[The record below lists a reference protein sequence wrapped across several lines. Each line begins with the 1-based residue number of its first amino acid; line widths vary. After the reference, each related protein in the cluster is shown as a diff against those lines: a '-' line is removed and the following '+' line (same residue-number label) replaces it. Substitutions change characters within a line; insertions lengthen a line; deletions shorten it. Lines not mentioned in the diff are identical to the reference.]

1 MIQDIFPDKLYNQ
14 YDVNASPSENSPVY
28 IFRRDSLLIN
38 TEGGFR
44 LPSYS
49 ELSEYLAENDGAK
62 IIFLFRINEEKRFL
76 LLPSVDGESQI
87 FPSSSEIG
95 ENYSIQKSQVDGE
108 NKSFAA
114 SSEIAKNRSITV
126 PQVDVKKQLSLKQS
140 GGVGRFS
147 YRKIFD
153 IRMSGLCSKTE
164 LFAIT
169 TAYHLSVWYNSNRF
183 CGRCAAPLELSK
195 KERALVCPHCKNTV
209 YPRINPAV
217 IVAVTDHDRILLTKY
232 RGRADV
238 PFYAL
243 IAGFVE
249 IGETLEETVQREV
262 MEEAGLRVKNIRY
275 YKSQPWGKASD
286 ILSGF
291 FCDVDGSTEITMEED
306 ELSVAEWYD
315 RDKVIG
321 QPDDMSLT
329 NEMMMLFK
337 AGKEPK

>member
-62 IIFLFRINEEKRFL
+62 IIFLFKINEEKRFL
-76 LLPSVDGESQI
+76 LLPPLSSGEMH
-87 FPSSSEIG
+87 SE
-95 ENYSIQKSQVDGE
+95 
-108 NKSFAA
+108 
-114 SSEIAKNRSITV
+114 R
-126 PQVDVKKQLSLKQS
+126 
-140 GGVGRFS
+140 GVHFL

-217 IVAVTDHDRILLTKY
+217 IVAVTDHERILLTKY

-291 FCDVDGSTEITMEED
+291 FCDVDGSTDITMEED

>member
-76 LLPSVDGESQI
+76 LLP
-87 FPSSSEIG
+87 P
-95 ENYSIQKSQVDGE
+95 
-108 NKSFAA
+108 
-114 SSEIAKNRSITV
+114 
-126 PQVDVKKQLSLKQS
+126 LS
-140 GGVGRFS
+140 GGEMHSERGVHFL

-183 CGRCAAPLELSK
+183 CGRCAAPLELSN
-195 KERALVCPHCKNTV
+195 KERALVCHHCKNTV

-217 IVAVTDHDRILLTKY
+217 IVAVTDHERILLTKY

-291 FCDVDGSTEITMEED
+291 FCDVDGSNEITMEED
-306 ELSVAEWYD
+306 ELSIAEWFD

-321 QPDDMSLT
+321 QPDDLSLT

>member
-62 IIFLFRINEEKRFL
+62 IIFLFKINEEKRFL
-76 LLPSVDGESQI
+76 LLPPLSSGEMH
-87 FPSSSEIG
+87 SE
-95 ENYSIQKSQVDGE
+95 
-108 NKSFAA
+108 
-114 SSEIAKNRSITV
+114 R
-126 PQVDVKKQLSLKQS
+126 
-140 GGVGRFS
+140 GVHFL

-291 FCDVDGSTEITMEED
+291 FCNVDGSTEITMEED
-306 ELSVAEWYD
+306 ELSVAEWCD

-321 QPDDMSLT
+321 QPDDLSLT

>member
-62 IIFLFRINEEKRFL
+62 IIFLFKINEEKRFL
-76 LLPSVDGESQI
+76 LLPPLSSGEMH
-87 FPSSSEIG
+87 SE
-95 ENYSIQKSQVDGE
+95 
-108 NKSFAA
+108 
-114 SSEIAKNRSITV
+114 R
-126 PQVDVKKQLSLKQS
+126 
-140 GGVGRFS
+140 GVHFL

-291 FCDVDGSTEITMEED
+291 FCDVDGSTDITMEED

-329 NEMMMLFK
+329 NEMMMVFK
-337 AGKEPK
+337 EGKEPK

>member
-62 IIFLFRINEEKRFL
+62 IIFLFKINEEKRFL
-76 LLPSVDGESQI
+76 LLPPLSSGEMH
-87 FPSSSEIG
+87 SE
-95 ENYSIQKSQVDGE
+95 
-108 NKSFAA
+108 
-114 SSEIAKNRSITV
+114 R
-126 PQVDVKKQLSLKQS
+126 
-140 GGVGRFS
+140 GVHFL

-217 IVAVTDHDRILLTKY
+217 IVAVTDHERILLTKY

-262 MEEAGLRVKNIRY
+262 MEEAGLHVKNIRY

-291 FCDVDGSTEITMEED
+291 FCNVDGSTEITMEED

>member
-62 IIFLFRINEEKRFL
+62 IFFLFKINEEKRFL
-76 LLPSVDGESQI
+76 LLPPLSSGEMH
-87 FPSSSEIG
+87 SE
-95 ENYSIQKSQVDGE
+95 
-108 NKSFAA
+108 
-114 SSEIAKNRSITV
+114 R
-126 PQVDVKKQLSLKQS
+126 
-140 GGVGRFS
+140 GVHFL

-195 KERALVCPHCKNTV
+195 KERALVCHHCKNTV

-217 IVAVTDHDRILLTKY
+217 IVAVTDHERILLTKY

-262 MEEAGLRVKNIRY
+262 MEEAGLHVKNIRY

-291 FCDVDGSTEITMEED
+291 FCDVDGSNEITMEED
-306 ELSVAEWYD
+306 ELSIAEWFD

>member
-62 IIFLFRINEEKRFL
+62 IIFLFKINEEKRFL
-76 LLPSVDGESQI
+76 LLPPLSSGEMH
-87 FPSSSEIG
+87 SE
-95 ENYSIQKSQVDGE
+95 
-108 NKSFAA
+108 
-114 SSEIAKNRSITV
+114 R
-126 PQVDVKKQLSLKQS
+126 
-140 GGVGRFS
+140 GVHFL

-217 IVAVTDHDRILLTKY
+217 IVAVTDHERILLTKY

-291 FCDVDGSTEITMEED
+291 FCDVDGSTDITMEED

-321 QPDDMSLT
+321 QPDDLSLT
-329 NEMMMLFK
+329 NEMMMVFK
-337 AGKEPK
+337 EGKEPK

>member
-62 IIFLFRINEEKRFL
+62 IMFLFKINEEKRFL
-76 LLPSVDGESQI
+76 LLPPLSSGEMH
-87 FPSSSEIG
+87 SE
-95 ENYSIQKSQVDGE
+95 
-108 NKSFAA
+108 
-114 SSEIAKNRSITV
+114 R
-126 PQVDVKKQLSLKQS
+126 
-140 GGVGRFS
+140 GVHFL

-217 IVAVTDHDRILLTKY
+217 IVAVTDHERILLTKY

-306 ELSVAEWYD
+306 ELSIAEWFD

-321 QPDDMSLT
+321 QPDDLSLT
-329 NEMMMLFK
+329 NEMMMVFK
-337 AGKEPK
+337 EGKEPK

>member
-1 MIQDIFPDKLYNQ
+1 
-14 YDVNASPSENSPVY
+14 
-28 IFRRDSLLIN
+28 
-38 TEGGFR
+38 
-44 LPSYS
+44 
-49 ELSEYLAENDGAK
+49 
-62 IIFLFRINEEKRFL
+62 
-76 LLPSVDGESQI
+76 
-87 FPSSSEIG
+87 
-95 ENYSIQKSQVDGE
+95 
-108 NKSFAA
+108 
-114 SSEIAKNRSITV
+114 
-126 PQVDVKKQLSLKQS
+126 
-140 GGVGRFS
+140 
-147 YRKIFD
+147 
-153 IRMSGLCSKTE
+153 MSGLCSKTE

-291 FCDVDGSTEITMEED
+291 FCDLDGSTEITMEED
-306 ELSVAEWYD
+306 ELSIAEWFD
-315 RDKVIG
+315 RDKIIG

-329 NEMMMLFK
+329 NEMMMVFK
-337 AGKEPK
+337 EGKEPK

>member
-76 LLPSVDGESQI
+76 LLPPLSSGEMH
-87 FPSSSEIG
+87 SE
-95 ENYSIQKSQVDGE
+95 
-108 NKSFAA
+108 
-114 SSEIAKNRSITV
+114 R
-126 PQVDVKKQLSLKQS
+126 
-140 GGVGRFS
+140 GVHFL

-217 IVAVTDHDRILLTKY
+217 IVAVTDHERILLTKY

-291 FCDVDGSTEITMEED
+291 FCDVDGSTDITMEED

-321 QPDDMSLT
+321 QPDDLSLT
-329 NEMMMLFK
+329 NEMMMVFK
-337 AGKEPK
+337 EGKEPK

>member
-1 MIQDIFPDKLYNQ
+1 MIQDIFPDKLFNQ
-14 YDVNASPSENSPVY
+14 YDVNAVPSDDSPVY
-28 IFRRDSLLIN
+28 IFKRDSLLISK
-38 TEGGFR
+38 EGGFR

-49 ELSEYLAENDGAK
+49 ELSEYLSENGGAK

-76 LLPSVDGESQI
+76 LLPPLSGEEMQ
-87 FPSSSEIG
+87 FE
-95 ENYSIQKSQVDGE
+95 
-108 NKSFAA
+108 
-114 SSEIAKNRSITV
+114 
-126 PQVDVKKQLSLKQS
+126 
-140 GGVGRFS
+140 GVVHFS

-291 FCDVDGSTEITMEED
+291 FCDLDGSTEITMEED
-306 ELSVAEWYD
+306 ELSIAEWFD

-329 NEMMMLFK
+329 NEMMMVFK
-337 AGKEPK
+337 EGKEPK

>member
-76 LLPSVDGESQI
+76 LLPPLSSGEMH
-87 FPSSSEIG
+87 SE
-95 ENYSIQKSQVDGE
+95 
-108 NKSFAA
+108 
-114 SSEIAKNRSITV
+114 R
-126 PQVDVKKQLSLKQS
+126 
-140 GGVGRFS
+140 GVHFL

-195 KERALVCPHCKNTV
+195 KERALVCHHCKNTV

-217 IVAVTDHDRILLTKY
+217 IVAVTDHERILLTKY

-262 MEEAGLRVKNIRY
+262 MEEAGLHVKNIRY

-291 FCDVDGSTEITMEED
+291 FCNVDGSTEITMEED
-306 ELSVAEWYD
+306 ELSIAEWFD

>member
-62 IIFLFRINEEKRFL
+62 IIFLFKINEEKRFL
-76 LLPSVDGESQI
+76 LLPPLSSGEMH
-87 FPSSSEIG
+87 SE
-95 ENYSIQKSQVDGE
+95 
-108 NKSFAA
+108 
-114 SSEIAKNRSITV
+114 R
-126 PQVDVKKQLSLKQS
+126 
-140 GGVGRFS
+140 GVHFL

-183 CGRCAAPLELSK
+183 CGRCAAPLELSNN
-195 KERALVCPHCKNTV
+195 ERALVCPHCKNTV

-217 IVAVTDHDRILLTKY
+217 IVAVTDHERILLTKY

-291 FCDVDGSTEITMEED
+291 FCDVDGSTDITMEED

>member
-62 IIFLFRINEEKRFL
+62 IIFLFKINEEKRFL
-76 LLPSVDGESQI
+76 LLPPLSSGEMH
-87 FPSSSEIG
+87 SE
-95 ENYSIQKSQVDGE
+95 
-108 NKSFAA
+108 
-114 SSEIAKNRSITV
+114 R
-126 PQVDVKKQLSLKQS
+126 
-140 GGVGRFS
+140 GVHFL

-195 KERALVCPHCKNTV
+195 KERALVCHHCKNTV

-217 IVAVTDHDRILLTKY
+217 IVAVTDHERILLTKY

-249 IGETLEETVQREV
+249 IGETLEKTVQREV

-291 FCDVDGSTEITMEED
+291 FCDVDGSNEITMEED
-306 ELSVAEWYD
+306 ELSVVEWCD

-321 QPDDMSLT
+321 QPDDLSLT

>member
-62 IIFLFRINEEKRFL
+62 IIFLFKINEEKRFL
-76 LLPSVDGESQI
+76 LLPPLSSGEMH
-87 FPSSSEIG
+87 SE
-95 ENYSIQKSQVDGE
+95 
-108 NKSFAA
+108 
-114 SSEIAKNRSITV
+114 R
-126 PQVDVKKQLSLKQS
+126 
-140 GGVGRFS
+140 GVHFL

-217 IVAVTDHDRILLTKY
+217 IVAVTDHERILLTKY

-262 MEEAGLRVKNIRY
+262 MEEAGLHVKNIRY

-291 FCDVDGSTEITMEED
+291 FCDVDGSTDITMEED

-315 RDKVIG
+315 R
-321 QPDDMSLT
+321 
-329 NEMMMLFK
+329 
-337 AGKEPK
+337 

>member
-14 YDVNASPSENSPVY
+14 YDVNASPSDDSPVY
-28 IFRRDSLLIN
+28 IFKRDSLLISK
-38 TEGGFR
+38 EGGFR

-49 ELSEYLAENDGAK
+49 ELSEYLSENGGAK

-76 LLPSVDGESQI
+76 LTPPL
-87 FPSSSEIG
+87 SSE
-95 ENYSIQKSQVDGE
+95 EMHSDDG
-108 NKSFAA
+108 
-114 SSEIAKNRSITV
+114 V
-126 PQVDVKKQLSLKQS
+126 H
-140 GGVGRFS
+140 FS

-306 ELSVAEWYD
+306 ELSIAKWFD
-315 RDKVIG
+315 RDKIIG

-337 AGKEPK
+337 AGKEPR

>member
-62 IIFLFRINEEKRFL
+62 IIFLFKINEEKRFL
-76 LLPSVDGESQI
+76 LLPPLSSGEMH
-87 FPSSSEIG
+87 SE
-95 ENYSIQKSQVDGE
+95 
-108 NKSFAA
+108 
-114 SSEIAKNRSITV
+114 R
-126 PQVDVKKQLSLKQS
+126 
-140 GGVGRFS
+140 GVHFL

-195 KERALVCPHCKNTV
+195 KERALVCHHCKNTV

-217 IVAVTDHDRILLTKY
+217 IVAVTDHERILLTKY

-291 FCDVDGSTEITMEED
+291 FCDVDGSNEITMEED
-306 ELSVAEWYD
+306 ELSIAEWFD

-321 QPDDMSLT
+321 QPDDLSLT

>member
-38 TEGGFR
+38 TKGGFR

-62 IIFLFRINEEKRFL
+62 IIFLFKINEEKRFL
-76 LLPSVDGESQI
+76 LLPPLSSGEMH
-87 FPSSSEIG
+87 SE
-95 ENYSIQKSQVDGE
+95 
-108 NKSFAA
+108 
-114 SSEIAKNRSITV
+114 R
-126 PQVDVKKQLSLKQS
+126 
-140 GGVGRFS
+140 GVHFL

-209 YPRINPAV
+209 YQRINPAV

-291 FCDVDGSTEITMEED
+291 FCDVDGSTDITMEED

>member
-76 LLPSVDGESQI
+76 LLPPLSGEEMQ
-87 FPSSSEIG
+87 FE
-95 ENYSIQKSQVDGE
+95 
-108 NKSFAA
+108 
-114 SSEIAKNRSITV
+114 
-126 PQVDVKKQLSLKQS
+126 
-140 GGVGRFS
+140 GVVHFS

-291 FCDVDGSTEITMEED
+291 FCDVDGSTDITMEED

-329 NEMMMLFK
+329 NEMMMVFK
-337 AGKEPK
+337 EGKEPK

>member
-14 YDVNASPSENSPVY
+14 YDVNVSPSENSPVY
-28 IFRRDSLLIN
+28 IFKRDSLLISK
-38 TEGGFR
+38 EGGFR

-49 ELSEYLAENDGAK
+49 ELSEYLSENGGAK

-76 LLPSVDGESQI
+76 LLPPLSGEVMQ
-87 FPSSSEIG
+87 FE
-95 ENYSIQKSQVDGE
+95 
-108 NKSFAA
+108 
-114 SSEIAKNRSITV
+114 
-126 PQVDVKKQLSLKQS
+126 
-140 GGVGRFS
+140 GVVHFS

-291 FCDVDGSTEITMEED
+291 FCDLDGSTEITMEED
-306 ELSVAEWYD
+306 ELSIAEWFD

-329 NEMMMLFK
+329 NEMMMVFK
-337 AGKEPK
+337 EGKEPK

>member
-76 LLPSVDGESQI
+76 LLPPLSSGEMH
-87 FPSSSEIG
+87 SE
-95 ENYSIQKSQVDGE
+95 
-108 NKSFAA
+108 
-114 SSEIAKNRSITV
+114 R
-126 PQVDVKKQLSLKQS
+126 
-140 GGVGRFS
+140 GVHFL

-195 KERALVCPHCKNTV
+195 KERALVCHHCKNTV

-217 IVAVTDHDRILLTKY
+217 IVAVTDHERILLTKY

-291 FCDVDGSTEITMEED
+291 FCDVDGSNEITMEED
-306 ELSVAEWYD
+306 ELSIAEWFD

>member
-62 IIFLFRINEEKRFL
+62 IIFLFKINEEKRFL
-76 LLPSVDGESQI
+76 LLPPLSSGEMH
-87 FPSSSEIG
+87 SE
-95 ENYSIQKSQVDGE
+95 
-108 NKSFAA
+108 
-114 SSEIAKNRSITV
+114 R
-126 PQVDVKKQLSLKQS
+126 
-140 GGVGRFS
+140 GVHFL

-291 FCDVDGSTEITMEED
+291 FCDLDGSTEITMEED
-306 ELSVAEWYD
+306 ELSIAEWFD
-315 RDKVIG
+315 RDKIIG

-329 NEMMMLFK
+329 NEMMMVFK
-337 AGKEPK
+337 EGKEPK

>member
-62 IIFLFRINEEKRFL
+62 IIFLFKINEEKRFL
-76 LLPSVDGESQI
+76 LLPPLSSGEMH
-87 FPSSSEIG
+87 SE
-95 ENYSIQKSQVDGE
+95 
-108 NKSFAA
+108 
-114 SSEIAKNRSITV
+114 R
-126 PQVDVKKQLSLKQS
+126 
-140 GGVGRFS
+140 GVHFL

-195 KERALVCPHCKNTV
+195 KERALVCHHCKNTV

-217 IVAVTDHDRILLTKY
+217 IVAVTDHERILLTKY

-291 FCDVDGSTEITMEED
+291 FCDVDGSTDITMEED

-321 QPDDMSLT
+321 QPDDLSLT
-329 NEMMMLFK
+329 NEMMMVFK
-337 AGKEPK
+337 EGKEPK

>member
-38 TEGGFR
+38 TKGGFR

-62 IIFLFRINEEKRFL
+62 IIFLFKINEEKRFL
-76 LLPSVDGESQI
+76 LLPPLSSGEMH
-87 FPSSSEIG
+87 SE
-95 ENYSIQKSQVDGE
+95 
-108 NKSFAA
+108 
-114 SSEIAKNRSITV
+114 R
-126 PQVDVKKQLSLKQS
+126 
-140 GGVGRFS
+140 GVHFL

-291 FCDVDGSTEITMEED
+291 FCDVDGSTDITMEED

>member
-14 YDVNASPSENSPVY
+14 YDVNVSPSENSPVY
-28 IFRRDSLLIN
+28 IFKRDSLLISK
-38 TEGGFR
+38 EGGFR

-49 ELSEYLAENDGAK
+49 ELSEYLSENGGAK

-76 LLPSVDGESQI
+76 LLPPLSGEEMQ
-87 FPSSSEIG
+87 FE
-95 ENYSIQKSQVDGE
+95 
-108 NKSFAA
+108 
-114 SSEIAKNRSITV
+114 
-126 PQVDVKKQLSLKQS
+126 
-140 GGVGRFS
+140 GVVHFS

-291 FCDVDGSTEITMEED
+291 FCDLDGSTEITMEED
-306 ELSVAEWYD
+306 ELSIAEWFD

-329 NEMMMLFK
+329 NEMMMVFK
-337 AGKEPK
+337 EGKEPK

>member
-14 YDVNASPSENSPVY
+14 YDAKAVPSEDSPVY
-28 IFRRDSLLIN
+28 IFRGDSLLIN
-38 TEGGFR
+38 KEGGFL

-49 ELSEYLAENDGAK
+49 DLGEYLSENEGAK
-62 IIFLFRINEEKRFL
+62 VIFLFRINEEKRFL
-76 LLPSVDGESQI
+76 LLPPLSGENQSFMSSHVDGDNKP
-87 FPSSSEIG
+87 FPSPSE
-95 ENYSIQKSQVDGE
+95 
-108 NKSFAA
+108 
-114 SSEIAKNRSITV
+114 
-126 PQVDVKKQLSLKQS
+126 
-140 GGVGRFS
+140 GGVHFS

-153 IRMSGLCSKTE
+153 IRMSGLCPKTE

-169 TAYHLSVWYNSNRF
+169 TAFHLNVWYGSNRF
-183 CGRCAAPLELSK
+183 CGRCAAPLQLAE
-195 KERALVCPHCKNTV
+195 KERALVCPHCKNTI

-306 ELSVAEWYD
+306 ELSVAEWCD
-315 RDKVIG
+315 RDQVIG

-329 NEMMMLFK
+329 NEMMMLFRD
-337 AGKEPK
+337 GREPQSASVSRS

>member
-14 YDVNASPSENSPVY
+14 YDVNVSPSENSPVY
-28 IFRRDSLLIN
+28 IFKRDSLLIN

-49 ELSEYLAENDGAK
+49 ELSEYLSENGGAK

-76 LLPSVDGESQI
+76 LLPPLSGEEMQ
-87 FPSSSEIG
+87 FE
-95 ENYSIQKSQVDGE
+95 
-108 NKSFAA
+108 
-114 SSEIAKNRSITV
+114 
-126 PQVDVKKQLSLKQS
+126 
-140 GGVGRFS
+140 GVVHFS

-217 IVAVTDHDRILLTKY
+217 IVAVTDNDRILLTKY

-262 MEEAGLRVKNIRY
+262 MEEAGLHVKNIRY

-306 ELSVAEWYD
+306 ELSIAKWFD
-315 RDKVIG
+315 RDKIIG

-329 NEMMMLFK
+329 NEMMMVFK
-337 AGKEPK
+337 EGKEPK

>member
-1 MIQDIFPDKLYNQ
+1 MIQDIFPDKLFNQ

-76 LLPSVDGESQI
+76 LLPPLSGEEMQ
-87 FPSSSEIG
+87 FE
-95 ENYSIQKSQVDGE
+95 
-108 NKSFAA
+108 
-114 SSEIAKNRSITV
+114 
-126 PQVDVKKQLSLKQS
+126 
-140 GGVGRFS
+140 GVVHFS

-291 FCDVDGSTEITMEED
+291 FCDLDGSTEITMEED
-306 ELSVAEWYD
+306 ELSIAEWFD

-329 NEMMMLFK
+329 NEMMMVFK
-337 AGKEPK
+337 EGKEPK

>member
-62 IIFLFRINEEKRFL
+62 IIFLFKINEEKRFL
-76 LLPSVDGESQI
+76 LLPPLSSGEMH
-87 FPSSSEIG
+87 SE
-95 ENYSIQKSQVDGE
+95 
-108 NKSFAA
+108 
-114 SSEIAKNRSITV
+114 R
-126 PQVDVKKQLSLKQS
+126 
-140 GGVGRFS
+140 GVHFL

-195 KERALVCPHCKNTV
+195 KERAIVCPHCKNTV

-217 IVAVTDHDRILLTKY
+217 IVAVTDHERILLTKY

-291 FCDVDGSTEITMEED
+291 FCDVDGSNEITMEED
-306 ELSVAEWYD
+306 ELSIAEWFD

-321 QPDDMSLT
+321 QPDDLSLT
-329 NEMMMLFK
+329 NEMMMVFK
-337 AGKEPK
+337 EGKEPK